1 MGDREVWV
9 SHLQGIAHF
18 SKEVVEKLA
27 IFGINGSPEMMSEV
41 LKAAAS
47 RIPRFTPAITAIMR
61 VQVSVHGWGA
71 PVNMDVAGENLEKLT
86 GVAQAVGA
94 KFIMKEVQCFWP
106 CDTVCRILQKIITHV
121 EDQKVM
127 LAYTALSS
135 LWMINPCEL
144 LVLGVSKRWKIR
156 NLQNFPGR
164 TLADFTTDI
173 VASGQIEKFHIKK
186 KEVDNLDALKRIWE
200 ISANVTIDEGGQE
213 GFSTFGGGRGE
224 NPEAEWQRLLS
235 FLGPSAEED
244 NNNNND

>member
-9 SHLQGIAHF
+9 SHLQGIGHF

-41 LKAAAS
+41 LKATAS
-47 RIPRFTPAITAIMR
+47 RMHFPRDMVMT
-61 VQVSVHGWGA
+61 VKVSIQGWGA
-71 PVNMDVAGENLEKLT
+71 PVNMDVAGHNLEELT
-86 GVAQAVGA
+86 GVAQTVGA
-94 KFIMKEVQCFWP
+94 KFILEEVECFWL
-106 CDTVCRILQKIITHV
+106 DDRIRRILQKIISHA